1 MPLLHG
7 PTAEIVG
14 EHDSIGDAK
23 EWLVVSPYVV
33 HPHLLNLSTI
43 TKPQQLLAKALTI
56 MTPIRQDYATA
67 PYQESFNWSEIV
79 STLQGLTDAFGIL
92 WNRTSFY
99 IVVFRSRVLPSTDRS
114 ELGALDQRSHAE
126 AMKSGG
132 LLKYW
137 FGIPDSNFRNL
148 ATCEQSL
155 EWICKCGADLL
166 RHLEYK

>member
-1 MPLLHG
+1 MPLLHE
-7 PTAEIVG
+7 PTAETIA

-23 EWLVVSPYVV
+23 EWLVISPYVV

-43 TKPQQLLAKALTI
+43 TKPQQLLAKALTV

-67 PYQESFNWSEIV
+67 PYQESFNWNEIV
-79 STLQGLTDAFGIL
+79 TTLQGLISALGIH
-92 WNRTSFY
+92 WTRTSFY

-114 ELGALDQRSHAE
+114 ELGGLDQRSHAE

-137 FGIPDSNFRNL
+137 FGVPDSNFRNL
-148 ATCEQSL
+148 ATCEHFL
-155 EWICKCGADLL
+155 EGICNCGADVL
-166 RHLEYK
+166 RRLEYK